1 VSEGYDNTLF
11 DVGSITGDPGSFDY
25 SEGLLI
31 RTNAFF
37 VNDRRI
43 VDVDDITVTLN
54 GRYLFPNQDWIVQD
68 DFYVLILGP
77 AISVTGVVVITSTAP
92 QEVPDAVGFRIFQDM
107 RGIQT
112 TYRLSSN
119 NTTTLARPLLSTD
132 DVIYLSDVS
141 RIDPPDLNQSI
152 FGQLTVNGERI
163 TYRNRNLLNNTVSGL
178 RRGVFGT
185 GAADHA
191 DNSIVYSIGLSTI
204 LPAEYQDRINF
215 GNFLANGSTTT
226 FVATGVVIND
236 GAEDSTAFNAD
247 RTVMVYIGG
256 ILQTTGYT
264 VSSLDPVTVVFDIP
278 PPDGYQ
284 VSIRVN
290 QGLSWYQP
298 GIDTA
303 SNGDPLQVTD
313 TVAARF
319 IRGDA

>member
-1 VSEGYDNTLF
+1 
-11 DVGSITGDPGSFDY
+11 
-25 SEGLLI
+25 
-31 RTNAFF
+31 
-37 VNDRRI
+37 
-43 VDVDDITVTLN
+43 VDVDDFTVTLN
-54 GRYLFPNQDWIVQD
+54 GRYLFPNQDWVVQD

-77 AISVTGVVVITSTAP
+77 SIGAAAVVVITSTA
-92 QEVPDAVGFRIFQDM
+92 QQSVPDAVGFRIFQDM

-112 TYRLSSN
+112 TYRITP
-119 NTTTLARPLLSTD
+119 NTTTTLVQPLSSTG
-132 DVIYLSDVS
+132 DVIYVADASLL
-141 RIDPPDLNQSI
+141 DPPDLNQSI
-152 FGQLTVNGERI
+152 FGQLTINGERI

-185 GAADHA
+185 GAASHTA
-191 DNSIVYSIGLSTI
+191 GTIVYSIGLSTI
-204 LPAEYQDRINF
+204 LPAEYQDQINF

-226 FVATGVVIND
+226 FVATGVIIND
-236 GAEDSTAFNAD
+236 GAEDSTAFDAD
-247 RTVMVYIGG
+247 RAVMVYIGG

-264 VSSLDPVTVVFDIP
+264 VSSLDPVTVVFDTP

-298 GIDTA
+298 GVDTA
-303 SNGDPLQVTD
+303 SNGNPLQVTD